1 MSNSKIEHI
10 FILMLENH
18 SFDNIFGF
26 SGIPGLRDLT
36 GTESN
41 IYNGYPFRVQK
52 GAPDSMGSDP
62 GHEFAD
68 TLEQLCGPNGN
79 YYPFGPYPAV
89 DNSGFVLNFATS
101 TSEDGSSAP
110 HPDPGQY
117 EDVMRCFDTPNQLPV
132 IYRLATEF
140 AVCDNWFSSMP
151 GPTWPNRFFAYAA
164 SSASLDDSP
173 SALEMAAWESLGGGI
188 TFPNGSIFD
197 LLRSRNFPF
206 RLYQEH
212 LSLTSFPIVLGL
224 NGISYKDDMHDLN
237 KFESDLRN
245 GYPYPLTVIEPN
257 YGDTLHGT
265 FRGGSSQHPMDG
277 MEAGEALIK
286 KVYESIRSVPHVW
299 EKSLLIIT
307 YDEHGGFYDSVPPP
321 AAPPPNDGSHPGGP
335 YSTNG
340 FLFNQYG
347 VRVPAVAVS
356 PYIPKNTVCH
366 TLFDHTSMLKT
377 VEELLGLPPL
387 TDRDNAA
394 NSLLPLLTEDRPRTD
409 CPETL
414 DGPATSAA
422 LQVLAALPT
431 KEEQPEM
438 DDTPLPERGNIYGF
452 LAIAGKVA
460 HELSSGSPEKV
471 ISLLQTLPSLPD
483 IKTIGQAADY
493 MNAVLEKARAV

>member
-1 MSNSKIEHI
+1 MPNSKIEHI

-26 SGIPGLRDLT
+26 SGIPGLRGLN

-41 IYNGYPFRVQK
+41 SYGHTFRVQK
-52 GAPDSMGSDP
+52 GALDAMPADP

-68 TLEQLCGPNGN
+68 TLEQLCGPNADF
-79 YYPFGPYPAV
+79 YPFGSYPAV
-89 DNSGFVLNFATS
+89 NNSGFVSNFATS
-101 TSEDGSSAP
+101 HSEDTGDAP
-110 HPDPGQY
+110 HPNPGQY

-132 IYRLATEF
+132 MYQLATEF
-140 AVCDNWFSSMP
+140 GVCDNWFSSLP

-173 SALEMAAWESLGGGI
+173 SALEMAAWESLDGGI
-188 TFPNGSIFD
+188 VFPNGSIFD
-197 LLRSRNFPF
+197 LLRSRGYPF

-224 NGISYKDDMHDLN
+224 NGISYKDDMHDLSE
-237 KFESDLRN
+237 FEKDLKH

-277 MEAGEALIK
+277 MAAGENLIK
-286 KVYESIRSVPHVW
+286 NVYEAIRGVPEVW

-307 YDEHGGFYDSVPPP
+307 YDEHGGFYDSVAPP
-321 AAPPPNDGSHPGGP
+321 AAPPPNDGSHPGGQ

-347 VRVPAVAVS
+347 VRVPAVVVS

-377 VEELLGLPPL
+377 VEELLGLPSL
-387 TDRDNAA
+387 TDRDNSA
-394 NSLLPLLTEDRPRTD
+394 NSLLPLLTEDHLRTD

-414 DGPATSAA
+414 GAPAAMAA
-422 LQVLAALPT
+422 TQVLAALPT
-431 KEEQPEM
+431 RSEQPEM
-438 DDTPLPERGNIYGF
+438 NDTPLPERGNIYGF

-460 HELSSGSPEKV
+460 HELSSGAPEGFTSV
-471 ISLLQTLPSLPD
+471 VQTLPSLLD

-493 MNAVLEKARAV
+493 MNAVLQKARAV